1 MRGLKSVAVL
11 LSVPLTAGGCSE
23 EPERALPSPEE
34 IASYYA
40 YEGQLEA
47 EVNGNV
53 VTVTVSQPAAQIRR
67 GGTLWAK
74 VGPYIVLFTDETH
87 KLLEDFP
94 GVAGIRV
101 VTRVAGGPEVAR
113 ALLTRDELTGV
124 LWRRSLNIAGKARRD
139 GTVRP
144 SLLEDLVHW
153 GEDHTDFEYSPRYA
167 GR

>member
-1 MRGLKSVAVL
+1 MRGLKYGVL
-11 LSVPLTAGGCSE
+11 LLALAAGGCSE
-23 EPERALPSPEE
+23 EPELALPSPEE

-47 EVNGNV
+47 ELNGNV

-87 KLLEDFP
+87 RLLENFP
-94 GVAGIRV
+94 GVAGVRV
-101 VTRVAGGPEVAR
+101 VTQVAGGPEVAR
-113 ALLTRDELTGV
+113 ALLTRAELTGV

-139 GTVRP
+139 GTDRP
-144 SLLEDLVHW
+144 SLLEDLVSW
-153 GEDHTDFEYSPRYA
+153 GEDHTDFEYSPRYT

>member
-1 MRGLKSVAVL
+1 MRGLKCGVVL
-11 LSVPLTAGGCSE
+11 LSVGLAAGGCSE
-23 EPERALPSPEE
+23 KSELTLPSPEE

-87 KLLEDFP
+87 RLLEDFP

-101 VTRVAGGPEVAR
+101 VTQVAGGPEVAR
-113 ALLTRDELTGV
+113 ALLTRAELTGV
-124 LWRRSLNIAGKARRD
+124 LWRRSLNIAGKARLE
-139 GTVRP
+139 GTDRP
-144 SLLEDLVHW
+144 SLLEDLVRW
-153 GEDHTDFEYSPRYA
+153 GEDHTDFEYSPRYT